1 MGLPIK
7 RETTVSEPK
16 HTFMGLDPLC
26 PTARVGRLA
35 RKIGCYFLAPRMCV
49 LTALALLPSLAR
61 AQPAPT
67 IEAIS
72 KAWHNREDRSQ
83 TVRAAWTESVTLP
96 KGSVSDMYA
105 TLGRM
110 AIPRLKE
117 MGIGPGDIIP
127 PTDTTFDIAASLI
140 LDGNKVR
147 LTREDRH
154 WSPKSRSFVTEPETL
169 VFDGKVGTAFS
180 PTGVSY
186 APYPQATIQK
196 RHPVGNSVNLIS
208 LVMTFRPFSSQMR
221 QFDID
226 SFVVSG
232 SRRITGRQY
241 VELQRRVGAREE
253 TLWLDPAQGFSVRRY
268 LDLQNGFVRTKVEV
282 SYRADTICDWIPE
295 AWSIIS
301 QDAKG
306 KLQRSTQ
313 AKLQSCEL
321 GMPVGSDAFEIE
333 LPVGTSVLD
342 RTSSHHEDYI
352 QLDAGRKRPI
362 LPEDRGAT
370 YDQIVTS
377 NAGEAF
383 GKPAWRIRKT
393 VLIAALAAAAAIA
406 WFVRRRIAMRRR
418 RAQTSA

>member
-1 MGLPIK
+1 
-7 RETTVSEPK
+7 
-16 HTFMGLDPLC
+16 
-26 PTARVGRLA
+26 
-35 RKIGCYFLAPRMCV
+35 
-49 LTALALLPSLAR
+49 
-61 AQPAPT
+61 
-67 IEAIS
+67 
-72 KAWHNREDRSQ
+72 
-83 TVRAAWTESVTLP
+83 
-96 KGSVSDMYA
+96 
-105 TLGRM
+105 
-110 AIPRLKE
+110 
-117 MGIGPGDIIP
+117 
-127 PTDTTFDIAASLI
+127 
-140 LDGNKVR
+140 
-147 LTREDRH
+147 
-154 WSPKSRSFVTEPETL
+154 
-169 VFDGKVGTAFS
+169 
-180 PTGVSY
+180 
-186 APYPQATIQK
+186 
-196 RHPVGNSVNLIS
+196 
-208 LVMTFRPFSSQMR
+208 MR